1 MFSCRQISLRP
12 RTQIHTA
19 VVKTDD
25 AGYVQSGICLKELEM
40 NYYHLCTEGLSETV
54 MFRDNED
61 YVTGINYLAV
71 CQIALNQTALNQIA
85 PNQIAP
91 NQIEIIAFCL
101 MSNHL
106 HIVAKGENAILKK
119 FIISFKR
126 RYSMWLA
133 RKYNEHKILHRTAF
147 TIKEIGSTEYLK
159 QVIAYVLRNPIAAG
173 INVSPF
179 QYKWSSASCYFRQK
193 DETFRQKDETFP
205 QKNGT
210 FRQKNEAL
218 PQKDKTFRRQ
228 NEAFPQKNGTFRQKD
243 IGGKKDQTGLTGNKI
258 RRIFK
263 TRTLILDG
271 INIIDGEMADLMSFV
286 KFTEVEAI
294 FKTSRALMYFMSKDN
309 DNEIELEMNTLKK
322 VSYND
327 STVINAIRQIC
338 EKKFQ
343 TSQINAL
350 GIHEKCSLVKY
361 MKKNFNSSPKQI
373 ARILSLRL
381 QTIAQIY

>member
-1 MFSCRQISLRP
+1 
-12 RTQIHTA
+12 
-19 VVKTDD
+19 
-25 AGYVQSGICLKELEM
+25 
-40 NYYHLCTEGLSETV
+40 

-71 CQIALNQTALNQIA
+71 CQIALNQIT
-85 PNQIAP
+85 PNQITP
-91 NQIEIIAFCL
+91 KKIEIIAFCL

-147 TIKEIGSTEYLK
+147 TIQEVDSTEYLK

-179 QYKWSSASCYFRQK
+179 QYKC
-193 DETFRQKDETFP
+193 
-205 QKNGT
+205 
-210 FRQKNEAL
+210 
-218 PQKDKTFRRQ
+218 
-228 NEAFPQKNGTFRQKD
+228 
-243 IGGKKDQTGLTGNKI
+243 KKDQTGLTGNGI

-263 TRTLILDG
+263 TRTLIFDG
-271 INIIDGEMADLMSFV
+271 INLIDGEMADLMSFV

-373 ARILSLRL
+373 ARILNLRL

>member
-25 AGYVQSGICLKELEM
+25 ELEM

-54 MFRDNED
+54 MFKDNED

-71 CQIALNQTALNQIA
+71 CQIALNQTALNQTA
-85 PNQIAP
+85 LNQTAP

-193 DETFRQKDETFP
+193 DETFP

-218 PQKDKTFRRQ
+218 PQKDETFRRQ
-228 NEAFPQKNGTFRQKD
+228 DETFLQKNEALPQKNGTFRQKD

-258 RRIFK
+258 RHIFK
-263 TRTLILDG
+263 TRTLIFDG
-271 INIIDGEMADLMSFV
+271 INIIEGEMADLTSFV

>member
-1 MFSCRQISLRP
+1 
-12 RTQIHTA
+12 
-19 VVKTDD
+19 
-25 AGYVQSGICLKELEM
+25 
-40 NYYHLCTEGLSETV
+40 

-71 CQIALNQTALNQIA
+71 CQIALNQIA
-85 PNQIAP
+85 PNQITP
-91 NQIEIIAFCL
+91 KKIEIIAFCL

-147 TIKEIGSTEYLK
+147 TIKEVDSTEYLK

-193 DETFRQKDETFP
+193 D
-205 QKNGT
+205 
-210 FRQKNEAL
+210 
-218 PQKDKTFRRQ
+218 
-228 NEAFPQKNGTFRQKD
+228 
-243 IGGKKDQTGLTGNKI
+243 IGSKKDQTGLTGNGI

-263 TRTLILDG
+263 TRTLIFDG
-271 INIIDGEMADLMSFV
+271 INLIDGEMADLMSFV

>member
-1 MFSCRQISLRP
+1 
-12 RTQIHTA
+12 
-19 VVKTDD
+19 
-25 AGYVQSGICLKELEM
+25 M
-40 NYYHLCTEGLSETV
+40 N
-54 MFRDNED
+54 
-61 YVTGINYLAV
+61 I
-71 CQIALNQTALNQIA
+71 
-85 PNQIAP
+85 
-91 NQIEIIAFCL
+91 
-101 MSNHL
+101 
-106 HIVAKGENAILKK
+106 
-119 FIISFKR
+119 
-126 RYSMWLA
+126 
-133 RKYNEHKILHRTAF
+133 KILHRTAF
-147 TIKEIGSTEYLK
+147 TIKEIDSTEYLK

-193 DETFRQKDETFP
+193 D
-205 QKNGT
+205 
-210 FRQKNEAL
+210 
-218 PQKDKTFRRQ
+218 
-228 NEAFPQKNGTFRQKD
+228 
-243 IGGKKDQTGLTGNKI
+243 IGSKKDQTGLTGNGI

-263 TRTLILDG
+263 TRTLIFDG
-271 INIIDGEMADLMSFV
+271 INLIDGEMADLMSFV

>member
-1 MFSCRQISLRP
+1 MFSCKQISLRP

-71 CQIALNQTALNQIA
+71 CQTALNQTALNQIA
-85 PNQIAP
+85 LNQTALNQTAP

-133 RKYNEHKILHRTAF
+133 
-147 TIKEIGSTEYLK
+147 
-159 QVIAYVLRNPIAAG
+159 IAYVLRNPIAAG

-193 DETFRQKDETFP
+193 DETFPQKNGTFR

-218 PQKDKTFRRQ
+218 PQKDETFRRQ
-228 NEAFPQKNGTFRQKD
+228 DETFLQKNEALPQKNGTFRQKD

-258 RRIFK
+258 RHIFK
-263 TRTLILDG
+263 TRTLIFDG
-271 INIIDGEMADLMSFV
+271 INIIEGEMADLTSFV

>member
-1 MFSCRQISLRP
+1 
-12 RTQIHTA
+12 
-19 VVKTDD
+19 
-25 AGYVQSGICLKELEM
+25 M
-40 NYYHLCTEGLSETV
+40 NYYHLCTEGLKETV

-71 CQIALNQTALNQIA
+71 CQIALNQIASIHIA
-85 PNQIAP
+85 PKK
-91 NQIEIIAFCL
+91 IEIIAFCL

-147 TIKEIGSTEYLK
+147 TIKEIDSTEYLK

-193 DETFRQKDETFP
+193 
-205 QKNGT
+205 G
-210 FRQKNEAL
+210 
-218 PQKDKTFRRQ
+218 
-228 NEAFPQKNGTFRQKD
+228 
-243 IGGKKDQTGLTGNKI
+243 IGSKKDQTGLTGNGI

-263 TRTLILDG
+263 TRTLIFDG
-271 INIIDGEMADLMSFV
+271 INIIDGGMADLMSFV

>member
-1 MFSCRQISLRP
+1 
-12 RTQIHTA
+12 
-19 VVKTDD
+19 
-25 AGYVQSGICLKELEM
+25 
-40 NYYHLCTEGLSETV
+40 

-71 CQIALNQTALNQIA
+71 CQIALNQIA
-85 PNQIAP
+85 PNQITP
-91 NQIEIIAFCL
+91 NQITPKKIEIIAFCL

-147 TIKEIGSTEYLK
+147 TIKEVDSTEYLK

-193 DETFRQKDETFP
+193 D
-205 QKNGT
+205 
-210 FRQKNEAL
+210 
-218 PQKDKTFRRQ
+218 
-228 NEAFPQKNGTFRQKD
+228 
-243 IGGKKDQTGLTGNKI
+243 IGSKKDQTGLTGNGI

-263 TRTLILDG
+263 TRTLIFDG
-271 INIIDGEMADLMSFV
+271 INLIDGEMADLMSFV

-309 DNEIELEMNTLKK
+309 DNEIELEINTLKK

>member
-1 MFSCRQISLRP
+1 
-12 RTQIHTA
+12 
-19 VVKTDD
+19 
-25 AGYVQSGICLKELEM
+25 M

>member
-1 MFSCRQISLRP
+1 
-12 RTQIHTA
+12 
-19 VVKTDD
+19 
-25 AGYVQSGICLKELEM
+25 M
-40 NYYHLCTEGLSETV
+40 NYYHLCTEGLKETV

-71 CQIALNQTALNQIA
+71 CQIALNHIA
-85 PNQIAP
+85 PKK
-91 NQIEIIAFCL
+91 IEIIAFCL

-147 TIKEIGSTEYLK
+147 TIKEIDSTEYLK

-193 DETFRQKDETFP
+193 DEIIRRQDEIIRRQDEALQQKDEALQQKDDAFRQKDKASP
-205 QKNGT
+205 
-210 FRQKNEAL
+210 QKNEA
-218 PQKDKTFRRQ
+218 
-228 NEAFPQKNGTFRQKD
+228 FRQKD
-243 IGGKKDQTGLTGNKI
+243 IGSKKVQTGLTGNEI

-263 TRTLILDG
+263 TRTLIFDG

-294 FKTSRALMYFMSKDN
+294 FKTSRALMYFISKDN

>member
-1 MFSCRQISLRP
+1 
-12 RTQIHTA
+12 
-19 VVKTDD
+19 
-25 AGYVQSGICLKELEM
+25 
-40 NYYHLCTEGLSETV
+40 

-71 CQIALNQTALNQIA
+71 CQIALNQIA
-85 PNQIAP
+85 PNQITP
-91 NQIEIIAFCL
+91 NQITPKKIEIIAFCL

-147 TIKEIGSTEYLK
+147 TIKEVDSTEYLK

-193 DETFRQKDETFP
+193 D
-205 QKNGT
+205 
-210 FRQKNEAL
+210 
-218 PQKDKTFRRQ
+218 
-228 NEAFPQKNGTFRQKD
+228 
-243 IGGKKDQTGLTGNKI
+243 IGSKKIQTWLTGNGI

-263 TRTLILDG
+263 TRTLIIDG

-294 FKTSRALMYFMSKDN
+294 FKTARALMYFMSKDN

>member
-1 MFSCRQISLRP
+1 
-12 RTQIHTA
+12 
-19 VVKTDD
+19 
-25 AGYVQSGICLKELEM
+25 M

-71 CQIALNQTALNQIA
+71 CQIALNQTALNQTALNQTALNQTALNQIA
-85 PNQIAP
+85 LNQIAP

-101 MSNHL
+101 MPNHL

-193 DETFRQKDETFP
+193 DETFP

-218 PQKDKTFRRQ
+218 PQKDETFRRQ

-263 TRTLILDG
+263 TRTLIFDG
-271 INIIDGEMADLMSFV
+271 INIIEGEMADLTSFV

>member
-1 MFSCRQISLRP
+1 
-12 RTQIHTA
+12 
-19 VVKTDD
+19 
-25 AGYVQSGICLKELEM
+25 
-40 NYYHLCTEGLSETV
+40 

-71 CQIALNQTALNQIA
+71 CQIALNQIA
-85 PNQIAP
+85 PNQITP
-91 NQIEIIAFCL
+91 NQITPKKIEIIAFCL

-147 TIKEIGSTEYLK
+147 TIKEIDSTEYLK

-193 DETFRQKDETFP
+193 D
-205 QKNGT
+205 
-210 FRQKNEAL
+210 
-218 PQKDKTFRRQ
+218 
-228 NEAFPQKNGTFRQKD
+228 
-243 IGGKKDQTGLTGNKI
+243 IGSKKDQTGLTGNGI

-263 TRTLILDG
+263 TRTLIIDG

>member
-1 MFSCRQISLRP
+1 
-12 RTQIHTA
+12 
-19 VVKTDD
+19 
-25 AGYVQSGICLKELEM
+25 
-40 NYYHLCTEGLSETV
+40 

-71 CQIALNQTALNQIA
+71 CQIALNQIT
-85 PNQIAP
+85 PNQITP
-91 NQIEIIAFCL
+91 KKIEIIAFCL

-147 TIKEIGSTEYLK
+147 TIKEIDSTEYLK

-193 DETFRQKDETFP
+193 D
-205 QKNGT
+205 
-210 FRQKNEAL
+210 
-218 PQKDKTFRRQ
+218 
-228 NEAFPQKNGTFRQKD
+228 
-243 IGGKKDQTGLTGNKI
+243 IGNKKDQTGLSGNRI

-263 TRTLILDG
+263 TRTLIIDG

-309 DNEIELEMNTLKK
+309 DNEIELEINTLKK

>member
-1 MFSCRQISLRP
+1 
-12 RTQIHTA
+12 
-19 VVKTDD
+19 
-25 AGYVQSGICLKELEM
+25 
-40 NYYHLCTEGLSETV
+40 

-71 CQIALNQTALNQIA
+71 CQIALNQIA
-85 PNQIAP
+85 PNQITP
-91 NQIEIIAFCL
+91 NQITPKKIEIIAFCL

-147 TIKEIGSTEYLK
+147 TIKEIDSTEYLK

-193 DETFRQKDETFP
+193 D
-205 QKNGT
+205 
-210 FRQKNEAL
+210 
-218 PQKDKTFRRQ
+218 
-228 NEAFPQKNGTFRQKD
+228 
-243 IGGKKDQTGLTGNKI
+243 IGNKKDQTGLSGNRI

-263 TRTLILDG
+263 TRTLIIDG

>member
-1 MFSCRQISLRP
+1 
-12 RTQIHTA
+12 
-19 VVKTDD
+19 
-25 AGYVQSGICLKELEM
+25 M

-71 CQIALNQTALNQIA
+71 CQIALNQTAL
-85 PNQIAP
+85 NQIAP

-193 DETFRQKDETFP
+193 DETFP

-218 PQKDKTFRRQ
+218 PQKDETFRRQ
-228 NEAFPQKNGTFRQKD
+228 DETFLQKNEALPQKNEAFRQKD
-243 IGGKKDQTGLTGNKI
+243 IGSKKDQTGLTGNGI

-263 TRTLILDG
+263 TRTLIFDG
-271 INIIDGEMADLMSFV
+271 INIIDGGMADLMSFV

-294 FKTSRALMYFMSKDN
+294 FKTSRALMYFISKDN

-361 MKKNFNSSPKQI
+361 MKKNFNSSQKQI

>member
-1 MFSCRQISLRP
+1 
-12 RTQIHTA
+12 
-19 VVKTDD
+19 
-25 AGYVQSGICLKELEM
+25 
-40 NYYHLCTEGLSETV
+40 

-71 CQIALNQTALNQIA
+71 CQIALNQIA
-85 PNQIAP
+85 PNQNTP
-91 NQIEIIAFCL
+91 NQITPKKIEIIAFCL

-147 TIKEIGSTEYLK
+147 TIKEVDSTEYLK

-193 DETFRQKDETFP
+193 D
-205 QKNGT
+205 
-210 FRQKNEAL
+210 
-218 PQKDKTFRRQ
+218 
-228 NEAFPQKNGTFRQKD
+228 
-243 IGGKKDQTGLTGNKI
+243 IGSKKDQTGLTGNGI

-263 TRTLILDG
+263 TRTLIIDG

>member
-1 MFSCRQISLRP
+1 
-12 RTQIHTA
+12 
-19 VVKTDD
+19 
-25 AGYVQSGICLKELEM
+25 
-40 NYYHLCTEGLSETV
+40 

-71 CQIALNQTALNQIA
+71 CQIALNQIT
-85 PNQIAP
+85 PNQITP
-91 NQIEIIAFCL
+91 KKIEIIAFCL

-147 TIKEIGSTEYLK
+147 TIKEVDSTEYLK

-193 DETFRQKDETFP
+193 D
-205 QKNGT
+205 
-210 FRQKNEAL
+210 
-218 PQKDKTFRRQ
+218 
-228 NEAFPQKNGTFRQKD
+228 
-243 IGGKKDQTGLTGNKI
+243 IGSKKDQTGLTGNEI

-263 TRTLILDG
+263 TRTLIFDG
-271 INIIDGEMADLMSFV
+271 INLIDGEMADLMSFV

>member
-1 MFSCRQISLRP
+1 
-12 RTQIHTA
+12 
-19 VVKTDD
+19 
-25 AGYVQSGICLKELEM
+25 M
-40 NYYHLCTEGLSETV
+40 NYYHLCTEGLGETV

-71 CQIALNQTALNQIA
+71 CQIALNQIA
-85 PNQIAP
+85 PNQITP
-91 NQIEIIAFCL
+91 NQITPKKIEIIAFCL

-147 TIKEIGSTEYLK
+147 TIKEVDSTEYLK
-159 QVIAYVLRNPIAAG
+159 QVIASVLRNPIAAG

-193 DETFRQKDETFP
+193 D
-205 QKNGT
+205 
-210 FRQKNEAL
+210 
-218 PQKDKTFRRQ
+218 
-228 NEAFPQKNGTFRQKD
+228 
-243 IGGKKDQTGLTGNKI
+243 IGSKKDQTGLTGNGI

-263 TRTLILDG
+263 TRTLIFDG
-271 INIIDGEMADLMSFV
+271 INLIDGEMADLMSFV

>member
-1 MFSCRQISLRP
+1 
-12 RTQIHTA
+12 
-19 VVKTDD
+19 
-25 AGYVQSGICLKELEM
+25 
-40 NYYHLCTEGLSETV
+40 

-71 CQIALNQTALNQIA
+71 CQIALNQIA
-85 PNQIAP
+85 PNQITP
-91 NQIEIIAFCL
+91 NQITPKKIEIIAFCL

-147 TIKEIGSTEYLK
+147 TIKEVDSTEYLK

-193 DETFRQKDETFP
+193 D
-205 QKNGT
+205 
-210 FRQKNEAL
+210 
-218 PQKDKTFRRQ
+218 
-228 NEAFPQKNGTFRQKD
+228 
-243 IGGKKDQTGLTGNKI
+243 IGSKKIQTWLTGNGI

-263 TRTLILDG
+263 TRTLIIDG

>member
-1 MFSCRQISLRP
+1 M
-12 RTQIHTA
+12 
-19 VVKTDD
+19 
-25 AGYVQSGICLKELEM
+25 G
-40 NYYHLCTEGLSETV
+40 ETV

-71 CQIALNQTALNQIA
+71 CQIALNQIA
-85 PNQIAP
+85 PNQITP
-91 NQIEIIAFCL
+91 NQITPKKIEIIAFCL

-133 RKYNEHKILHRTAF
+133 RKYNEHN
-147 TIKEIGSTEYLK
+147 
-159 QVIAYVLRNPIAAG
+159 IAYVLRNPIAAG

-193 DETFRQKDETFP
+193 D
-205 QKNGT
+205 
-210 FRQKNEAL
+210 
-218 PQKDKTFRRQ
+218 
-228 NEAFPQKNGTFRQKD
+228 
-243 IGGKKDQTGLTGNKI
+243 IGNKKDQTGLSGNRI

-263 TRTLILDG
+263 TRTLIIDG

>member
-1 MFSCRQISLRP
+1 MFSCRQISLSP

-25 AGYVQSGICLKELEM
+25 DGYVQSGICLKELEM

-71 CQIALNQTALNQIA
+71 CQIALNQTALNQTA
-85 PNQIAP
+85 LNQIAP

-179 QYKWSSASCYFRQK
+179 QYKWSSASCYFRL
-193 DETFRQKDETFP
+193 KDETFP

-218 PQKDKTFRRQ
+218 PQKDETFRRQ
-228 NEAFPQKNGTFRQKD
+228 DETFLQKNEALPQKNGTFRQKD

-263 TRTLILDG
+263 TRTLIFDG
-271 INIIDGEMADLMSFV
+271 INIIEGEMADLTSFV

-294 FKTSRALMYFMSKDN
+294 FKTSRTLMYFMSKDN

>member
-1 MFSCRQISLRP
+1 
-12 RTQIHTA
+12 
-19 VVKTDD
+19 
-25 AGYVQSGICLKELEM
+25 
-40 NYYHLCTEGLSETV
+40 

-71 CQIALNQTALNQIA
+71 CQIALNQIA
-85 PNQIAP
+85 PNQITP
-91 NQIEIIAFCL
+91 NQITPNQITPKKIEIIAFCL

-147 TIKEIGSTEYLK
+147 TIKEVDSTEYLK

-193 DETFRQKDETFP
+193 D
-205 QKNGT
+205 
-210 FRQKNEAL
+210 
-218 PQKDKTFRRQ
+218 
-228 NEAFPQKNGTFRQKD
+228 
-243 IGGKKDQTGLTGNKI
+243 IGSKKDQTGLTGNEI

-263 TRTLILDG
+263 TRTLIIDG

>member
-1 MFSCRQISLRP
+1 
-12 RTQIHTA
+12 
-19 VVKTDD
+19 
-25 AGYVQSGICLKELEM
+25 
-40 NYYHLCTEGLSETV
+40 

-71 CQIALNQTALNQIA
+71 CQIALNQTALNQTALNQIT
-85 PNQIAP
+85 PNQITP
-91 NQIEIIAFCL
+91 KKIEIIAFCL

-147 TIKEIGSTEYLK
+147 TIKEIDSTEYLK

-193 DETFRQKDETFP
+193 D
-205 QKNGT
+205 
-210 FRQKNEAL
+210 
-218 PQKDKTFRRQ
+218 
-228 NEAFPQKNGTFRQKD
+228 
-243 IGGKKDQTGLTGNKI
+243 IGSKKIQTWLTGNGI

-263 TRTLILDG
+263 TRTLIIDG

-294 FKTSRALMYFMSKDN
+294 FKTPRALMYFMSKDN

-350 GIHEKCSLVKY
+350 GIHEKCSFVKY

-381 QTIAQIY
+381 QAIAQIY

>member
-71 CQIALNQTALNQIA
+71 CQIALNQTA

-193 DETFRQKDETFP
+193 DEAFRRQDETFL
-205 QKNGT
+205 
-210 FRQKNEAL
+210 QKNEAL
-218 PQKDKTFRRQ
+218 
-228 NEAFPQKNGTFRQKD
+228 PQKNGTFRQKD

-263 TRTLILDG
+263 TRTLIFDG
-271 INIIDGEMADLMSFV
+271 INIIEGEMADLTSFV

>member
-1 MFSCRQISLRP
+1 
-12 RTQIHTA
+12 
-19 VVKTDD
+19 
-25 AGYVQSGICLKELEM
+25 M

-71 CQIALNQTALNQIA
+71 CQIALNQTALNQTALNQTA

-106 HIVAKGENAILKK
+106 HIVAKGERAILKK

-133 RKYNEHKILHRTAF
+133 RKYNEHKILHRTTF
-147 TIKEIGSTEYLK
+147 TIKEIDSTEYLK

-193 DETFRQKDETFP
+193 DETF
-205 QKNGT
+205 
-210 FRQKNEAL
+210 
-218 PQKDKTFRRQ
+218 
-228 NEAFPQKNGTFRQKD
+228 PQKNGTFRQKD

-263 TRTLILDG
+263 TRTLIFDG
-271 INIIDGEMADLMSFV
+271 INIIEGEMADLTSFV

-294 FKTSRALMYFMSKDN
+294 FKTSRVLMYFMSKDN

>member
-1 MFSCRQISLRP
+1 
-12 RTQIHTA
+12 
-19 VVKTDD
+19 
-25 AGYVQSGICLKELEM
+25 M
-40 NYYHLCTEGLSETV
+40 NYYHLCTEGLKETV

-71 CQIALNQTALNQIA
+71 CQIALNQIALNQIA
-85 PNQIAP
+85 SNHIASNHIAPNHIAP
-91 NQIEIIAFCL
+91 NQITSNHIAPKKIEIIAFCL

-147 TIKEIGSTEYLK
+147 TIKEIDSTEYLK

-179 QYKWSSASCYFRQK
+179 QYKWSSASCYFWQK
-193 DETFRQKDETFP
+193 DEIIRRQDEALQQKDEALQQKDDAFRQKDKASP
-205 QKNGT
+205 
-210 FRQKNEAL
+210 QKNEA
-218 PQKDKTFRRQ
+218 
-228 NEAFPQKNGTFRQKD
+228 FRQKD
-243 IGGKKDQTGLTGNKI
+243 IGSKKVQTGLTGNEI

-263 TRTLILDG
+263 TRTLIFDG
-271 INIIDGEMADLMSFV
+271 INLIDGGMADLMSFV

-294 FKTSRALMYFMSKDN
+294 FKTSRALMYFISKDN

>member
-1 MFSCRQISLRP
+1 
-12 RTQIHTA
+12 
-19 VVKTDD
+19 
-25 AGYVQSGICLKELEM
+25 
-40 NYYHLCTEGLSETV
+40 

-71 CQIALNQTALNQIA
+71 CQIALNQIA
-85 PNQIAP
+85 PNQITP
-91 NQIEIIAFCL
+91 NQITPKKIEIIAFCL

-147 TIKEIGSTEYLK
+147 TIKEIDSTEYLK

-193 DETFRQKDETFP
+193 D
-205 QKNGT
+205 
-210 FRQKNEAL
+210 
-218 PQKDKTFRRQ
+218 
-228 NEAFPQKNGTFRQKD
+228 
-243 IGGKKDQTGLTGNKI
+243 IGSKKIQTWLTGNGI

-263 TRTLILDG
+263 TRTLIIDG

-294 FKTSRALMYFMSKDN
+294 FKTPRALMYFMSKDN

>member
-1 MFSCRQISLRP
+1 
-12 RTQIHTA
+12 
-19 VVKTDD
+19 
-25 AGYVQSGICLKELEM
+25 M
-40 NYYHLCTEGLSETV
+40 NYYHLCTEGLKETV

-71 CQIALNQTALNQIA
+71 CQIASNHIAPNHIA
-85 PNQIAP
+85 PNQIASNHIAP
-91 NQIEIIAFCL
+91 KKIEIIAFCL

-193 DETFRQKDETFP
+193 D
-205 QKNGT
+205 
-210 FRQKNEAL
+210 
-218 PQKDKTFRRQ
+218 
-228 NEAFPQKNGTFRQKD
+228 
-243 IGGKKDQTGLTGNKI
+243 IGSKKVQTGLTGNKI

-263 TRTLILDG
+263 TRTLIFDG
-271 INIIDGEMADLMSFV
+271 INIIEGEMADLTSFV

-309 DNEIELEMNTLKK
+309 DNDIKLEMNTLKK